1 MVEKTVVVS
10 VEPGLQADKAAK
22 FVREANRFAAEIFL
36 EKKGR
41 RVNAKSIMGILSLA
55 IASGESITLFSD
67 GSDGQ
72 EAIDALVA
80 CLEEPK

>member
-1 MVEKTVVVS
+1 MVEKSVVVA

-41 RVNAKSIMGILSLA
+41 RINAKSIMGVLSLA
-55 IASGESITLFSD
+55 IASGETIMLFSD
-67 GSDGQ
+67 GPDGE
-72 EAIDALVA
+72 EAIDALIA
-80 CLEEPK
+80 CLSE

>member
-1 MVEKTVVVS
+1 MVEKSVVVA

-22 FVREANRFAAEIFL
+22 FVREANRFAAEIYL

-41 RVNAKSIMGILSLA
+41 RINAKSIMGVLSLA
-55 IASGESITLFSD
+55 IASGDTITLFSD
-67 GSDGQ
+67 GSDGE

-80 CLEEPK
+80 CVTETN

>member
-1 MVEKTVVVS
+1 MVEKSVVVA

-22 FVREANRFAAEIFL
+22 FVREANRFATEIYL

-41 RVNAKSIMGILSLA
+41 RINAKSIMGVLSLA
-55 IASGESITLFSD
+55 IASGDTITLFSD
-67 GSDGQ
+67 GSDGE

-80 CLEEPK
+80 CVTETN